1 MASKYSERP
10 VKQGDLPNV
19 VDELMS
25 DALPLGCYATQR
37 TVRTLFL
44 SRSGVRGLRTALD
57 GDEKWRSLAQR
68 YPFFSYHEREMQ
80 ALQEIVVQSSPD
92 ERPLYFSSD
101 AIPEAIVAEGKGISG
116 VVVGPVHAGIIEPGR
131 FTISTG
137 GESVVHI
144 DAQLSYSHRALEPW
158 FEGQEALALAPR
170 VARICGN
177 CSVARSWAYAR
188 AIEELAGVEL
198 DDCTE
203 FARLV
208 LAEMERVHVHLFD
221 IGSIAAGAG
230 YDRGTTAA
238 LGLRERICQV
248 NNVASGHRLLFDSVV
263 PGGVKAGIFADPG
276 IVRTTLREL
285 RDDVARFCDALLAK
299 RSLLRRLEGAGV
311 VERPLARRFAAVGP
325 SGRAS
330 GIACDVRAIAPYG
343 AYRGCAFSEELAG
356 GGDVYARAEVR
367 VREIERSFDLIERGL
382 REVEG
387 RKLSAP
393 RQVDAAAGIITTVV
407 EGARGAESISLELSK
422 GGRIDRL
429 HVISA
434 AYRNWPLVTRAM
446 EGNIVPDFPLVNKS
460 FNLCYSCVDR

>member
-1 MASKYSERP
+1 MANNYRERP
-10 VKQGDLPNV
+10 VALGELRGA
-19 VDELMS
+19 VDELIS
-25 DALPLGCYATQR
+25 NALPLGCYASQR
-37 TVRTLFL
+37 TVRTIFL
-44 SRSGVRGLRTALD
+44 SQTGPLGLRTVL
-57 GDEKWRSLAQR
+57 GEGEKWESLARR

-80 ALQEIVVQSSPD
+80 ALQGIDVQSSPD

-177 CSVARSWAYAR
+177 CSVARSWGYAR
-188 AIEELAGVEL
+188 AIEELAGVDL
-198 DDCTE
+198 DDGTE

-238 LGLRERICQV
+238 LGLRERICQLNHLV
-248 NNVASGHRLLFDSVV
+248 SGHRLLFDSVV
-263 PGGVKAGIFADPG
+263 PGGVKAGILADPE
-276 IVRTTLREL
+276 IIRTTLREL

-311 VERPLARRFAAVGP
+311 VERSLAQRFAAVGP

-330 GIACDVRAIAPYG
+330 GIACDIRAIAPYG
-343 AYRGCAFSEELAG
+343 AYRGFAFSEELAG
-356 GGDVYARAEVR
+356 GGDVYARAELR
-367 VREIERSFDLIERGL
+367 VREIARSFDFLERGL
-382 REVEG
+382 RELEG
-387 RKLSAP
+387 RRLPTP
-393 RQVDAAAGIITTVV
+393 RQVEVAAGVITTVV
-407 EGARGAESISLELSK
+407 EGARGAESISLALSAT
-422 GGRIDRL
+422 GRIERL